1 MSYACFVKDVYEC
14 IKRYSADDA
23 FSLSAFAEGPEAL
36 KPGHSGTQ
44 EYAVLRNDYARL
56 FFDTVSAL
64 EKQYMPESR
73 AHKLEESRLMPGEVR
88 ITHSCY
94 PRNLRRWMNDTISR
108 KQRCRAELCA
118 LIWCWYASWLEEVKS
133 GIIDKSLVDHEI
145 ANIYLYSDDS
155 QQIFQK
161 IIMEKHISN
170 IRVWLAA
177 DQETLLQKKAGRK
190 KTFQNT
196 MN

>member
-14 IKRYSADDA
+14 IKRYSDNDA
-23 FSLSAFAEGPEAL
+23 FSLSVFAEGPEAL
-36 KPGHSGTQ
+36 KPEHSGTQ
-44 EYAVLRNDYARL
+44 EYAVFRNDYARM
-56 FFDTVSAL
+56 FFDIVSAL

-118 LIWCWYASWLEEVKS
+118 LIWCWYASWLEEVNPEISKDEVARSLMEICSKYTEGHSFCLGVLWNACTSAYRNGS
-133 GIIDKSLVDHEI
+133 GKDKV
-145 ANIYLYSDDS
+145 
-155 QQIFQK
+155 
-161 IIMEKHISN
+161 
-170 IRVWLAA
+170 
-177 DQETLLQKKAGRK
+177 
-190 KTFQNT
+190 
-196 MN
+196 